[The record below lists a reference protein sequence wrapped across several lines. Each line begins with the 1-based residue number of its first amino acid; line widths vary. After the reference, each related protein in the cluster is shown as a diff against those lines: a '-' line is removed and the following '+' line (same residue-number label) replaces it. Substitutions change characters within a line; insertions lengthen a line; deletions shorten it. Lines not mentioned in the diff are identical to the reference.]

1 MLARVAHPYARARLA
16 GSWAYASQGLCF
28 AALVTRVPT
37 IQERFALTEGSLA
50 LLLGLVPIVAG
61 VGSIVAGSLI
71 SRFGSAS
78 VLRILGPLTPI
89 ALVLAGFSP
98 SMPLLVASLCLIGFA
113 LGAVDATMNAQ
124 AIAVEVKYGR
134 SLVGSFFAVF
144 SLASIVGATLAAIAA
159 GTSLTLGWFF
169 VIIAVIVIPVQLIVG
184 PWLLRG
190 RVELSGQVDD
200 VSPEHP
206 SAIKPHVPWRPIIVI
221 GIALAAVYIA
231 DSAASNWSAV
241 YLTKA
246 LGSSESVAALAYAV
260 YALTMLIAR
269 TFVDRGVMAR
279 GPVVL
284 VRVGALIGVFA
295 SILIALAPNEAWGL
309 VAFGILGIGLA
320 PVIPLAFTAAAQHDE
335 MGTGVAIARVNVF
348 NYVGFVLGAPLIG
361 LVADMSSLHWAFA
374 LLAPV
379 LLVVVA
385 LAPAF
390 RTRSRA

>member
-1 MLARVAHPYARARLA
+1 VAHPYSRARTA
-16 GSWAYASQGLCF
+16 ASWAYASQGLCF

-37 IQERFALTEGSLA
+37 IQERFSLTEGSLA

-61 VGSIVAGSLI
+61 VGSIVAGSVI
-71 SRFGSAS
+71 SRFGSAP
-78 VLRILGPLTPI
+78 VLRTLGPLTPI
-89 ALVLAGFSP
+89 ALVLVGFST
-98 SMPLLVASLCLIGFA
+98 SMPMLVGALAAIGFA

-124 AIAVEVKYGR
+124 AVAVEVKYAR
-134 SLVGSFFAVF
+134 SLVGSFFAIF
-144 SLASIVGATLAAIAA
+144 SLASIVGAAMAAVAA
-159 GTSLTLGWFF
+159 GTSLSLGWFF
-169 VIIAVIVIPVQLIVG
+169 AIVAVIVIPVQLVVG
-184 PWLLRG
+184 PWLLHG
-190 RVELSGQVDD
+190 RVELSGQIDD

-206 SAIKPHVPWRPIIVI
+206 SVDRPRVPWRPIVVI

-241 YLTKA
+241 YLTKG
-246 LGSSESVAALAYAV
+246 LGSSESVAALAYAM
-260 YALTMLIAR
+260 YALAMLIAR

-279 GPVVL
+279 GPVLL
-284 VRVGALIGVFA
+284 VRMGASVGIVAAL
-295 SILIALAPNEAWGL
+295 LIALAPSEAWGL
-309 VAFGILGIGLA
+309 MAFGILGAGLA

-361 LVADMSSLHWAFA
+361 LVADMSSLRWAFA

-379 LLVVVA
+379 LLIVVF

-390 RTRSRA
+390 RTRVRA